1 MIRQR
6 TFAEII
12 KLPARG
18 FRQNAITIFRWCII
32 APSNEG
38 LNLAVLR
45 CRFFFSLLNQ
55 QVQLLLNGLVMEDE
69 SQKLHHIIVRQQ
81 GRLSQKLLQHSGTS
95 AKSVG
100 SFASGQ
106 LFQLVFQLLFL
117 VLGCGQLLLQSVLL
131 LFQFSNS
138 SLGIGA
144 TSFQKWAKQKRPTFY
159 G

>member
-1 MIRQR
+1 
-6 TFAEII
+6 
-12 KLPARG
+12 
-18 FRQNAITIFRWCII
+18 
-32 APSNEG
+32 
-38 LNLAVLR
+38 
-45 CRFFFSLLNQ
+45 
-55 QVQLLLNGLVMEDE
+55 MEDE

-131 LFQFSNS
+131 LFQFFQ
-138 SLGIGA
+138 LFIGHRGNLLSKMGKTKA
-144 TSFQKWAKQKRPTFY
+144 TNFLRLIAFGLVIIYFS
-159 G
+159 